1 MLRKNL
7 SITFVIFVLIS
18 SYSVMV
24 GLAPEKVN
32 ELGKEDGVVETLT
45 AVFFLLSALVMFYL
59 FIKSSTG
66 QDMPTVKAR
75 KNYSYLLLGLFFV
88 LCFGEEISW
97 GQRIFNFNSPDW
109 MGDINNQNE
118 INLHNIRMVE
128 ASHSKQGIWRWVT
141 AGTVFTLFWFI
152 YCLFIPLLTKFSPRI
167 KAFITRI
174 RLPLVPLWA
183 GLCFLLNFTIKKFA

>member
-1 MLRKNL
+1 
-7 SITFVIFVLIS
+7 
-18 SYSVMV
+18 
-24 GLAPEKVN
+24 
-32 ELGKEDGVVETLT
+32 
-45 AVFFLLSALVMFYL
+45 
-59 FIKSSTG
+59 
-66 QDMPTVKAR
+66 
-75 KNYSYLLLGLFFV
+75 
-88 LCFGEEISW
+88 
-97 GQRIFNFNSPDW
+97 

-183 GLCFLLNFTIKKFA
+183 GLCFLLNFTIKNLLEEVQNLDLPRRYGEFEEFNYSFLFLMVSLVFLSLYRKKESSA